1 LIFVAAISGLSLAGL
16 RMSDFFRYSAETTK
30 SLADSMD
37 RRGFAC
43 LTGCLSESDLEQLR
57 FRVSDAGLDPT
68 GKYAVLQDRKTFCE
82 TALAKI
88 PASAEFQLL
97 CRQLLTL
104 ATHNTTTEMDFYQVV
119 RCLNGEVGR
128 KNSYFFHYDTYVLTV
143 LIPILIPQ
151 AGERGDL
158 VLFPN
163 VRGIRRSY
171 LRNLLDKFL
180 VDNQLAQWALRL
192 AAKRKICGATAV
204 AMKPGNIY
212 FFWGYRSI
220 HANEPCDP
228 NQVRARALLHFGDP
242 YKGSHA
248 RTFLRRARHL
258 KAA

>member
-1 LIFVAAISGLSLAGL
+1 
-16 RMSDFFRYSAETTK
+16 MSDFFRYSAETTK

-43 LTGCLSESDLEQLR
+43 LTDCLSESDLEQLR
-57 FRVSDAGLDPT
+57 LRVSDAGLDPT
-68 GKYAVLQDRKTFCE
+68 GKYAVLQDRKTFRE

-88 PASAEFQLL
+88 PASPEFQLL
-97 CRQLLTL
+97 CRQLLKL
-104 ATHNTTTEMDFYQVV
+104 ATHSTTTEMDFYQVV

-180 VDNQLAQWALRL
+180 VDNPLAQWALKQ
-192 AAKRKICGATAV
+192 AAKRKMCGATAV
-204 AMKPGNIY
+204 PMRPGNIY

-228 NQVRARALLHFGDP
+228 NQVRATALLHFGDP

-248 RTFLRRARHL
+248 RTFLRRVRHL